1 MPVIVNRPRRERD
14 AQPSP
19 AGIAAVDVAVLP
31 RSLEGRLPMDFAYS
45 PKVEALRELLRTFM
59 DRHVVPRL
67 GDWQR
72 EVEAGVWPPSMI
84 EPLKEQARAEG
95 LWNLFLPGLREDE
108 PGSRLTNLEYAPLA
122 EIMGRVYWASEI
134 FNCSAPDTGNMEL
147 LHLFATPEQ
156 RARWLDPLLKG
167 EIRSCFAMTEPDVA
181 SSDAT
186 NIATR
191 IERQGEHYVIDGR
204 KWFITNAADPRCEI
218 CILMGVTDPGA
229 EPHRRHSMVLVPM
242 ATPGVKVVRNLP
254 IMHHVAPEG
263 HCEMR
268 FADVRVP
275 VANLLGE
282 EGRGFA
288 LAQARLG
295 PGRIHHCMR
304 SIGQCELAL
313 ELMCARARER
323 EAFGKKLHEHGTVAE
338 WIALSRMEIDQARL
352 LVLRAA
358 WLIDR
363 HGNKAART
371 EVSTIKVVVPR
382 LQTTVLSRAMQVY
395 GATGL
400 TPDTPLAFLW
410 TWGRALRFI
419 DGPDEVHLRTVARHE
434 MRAQE
439 PNHTRVA
446 DYLIPPERL
455 AHG

>member
-1 MPVIVNRPRRERD
+1 
-14 AQPSP
+14 
-19 AGIAAVDVAVLP
+19 
-31 RSLEGRLPMDFAYS
+31 MDFAYS
-45 PKVEALRELLRTFM
+45 PKVEDLRARLRAFM
-59 DRHVVPRL
+59 DQRVVPQI
-67 GDWQR
+67 GAWQH
-72 EVEAGVWPPSMI
+72 EVEAGLFPPPLI
-84 EPLKEQARAEG
+84 EPLKAAARHEG
-95 LWNLFLPGLREDE
+95 LWNLFLPGLRDDE
-108 PGSRLTNLEYAPLA
+108 PGTRLANLEYAPLA
-122 EIMGRVYWASEI
+122 EIMGRVVWASEI

-147 LHLFATPEQ
+147 LHMFATPAQ
-156 RARWLDPLLKG
+156 RAQWLVPLLDG

-186 NIATR
+186 NIRTSIRPA
-191 IERQGEHYVIDGR
+191 GDHYVISGR
-204 KWFITNAADPRCEI
+204 KWFITNAADPRCRI
-218 CILMGVTDPGA
+218 CILMGVTDPDGA
-229 EPHRRHSMVLVPM
+229 PHARHSMVLVPM
-242 ATPGVKVVRNLP
+242 DTPGVEVVRNLRV
-254 IMHHVAPEG
+254 MHHTAPEG

-268 FADVRVP
+268 FSEVRVP
-275 VANLLGE
+275 RANLLGE

-323 EAFGKKLHEHGTVAE
+323 EAFGRKLHEHGTVAE

-363 HGNKAART
+363 EGNRAARND
-371 EVSTIKVVVPR
+371 VALIKVVVPR

-395 GATGL
+395 GAMGL

-410 TWGRALRFI
+410 TWGRALQFV
-419 DGPDEVHLRTVARHE
+419 DGPDEVHLRTIARHE

-439 PNHTRVA
+439 ANHARA
-446 DYLIPPERL
+446 AAYLTPG
-455 AHG
+455 A